1 MKTLLNR
8 VTFPSVK
15 ENIKLLRVNILIYT
29 LIYNNPLFKILKAKE
44 GT

>member
-15 ENIKLLRVNILIYT
+15 ENIKLLRVNILIYI